1 MRFGAAVVGVILLLG
16 GAFYFF
22 ATARGNA
29 AGSMD
34 RSRFDQPA
42 PAPTED
48 RAADEYDRTLVRAL
62 LDAKNLTEDQSNSLL
77 QAAGRRYM
85 RRKLAYASAIQAVAA
100 GKAAAGTLDPLRRE
114 MEAARKLCDVAES
127 LGRRHQESIMMAQEN
142 WELERRL
149 AYMPSTVVGLVERF
163 DGAAA
168 FSEADLGV
176 MERAFQEH
184 FGKPLPVSARGDGP
198 VHRAMGFDHR
208 GRFDLAVS
216 PSQPEG
222 VWARRYLTE
231 KHVTFFAFRSAV
243 PGKATGA
250 HIHVGPAS
258 THRAPTTSP

>member
-1 MRFGAAVVGVILLLG
+1 
-16 GAFYFF
+16 
-22 ATARGNA
+22 
-29 AGSMD
+29 
-34 RSRFDQPA
+34 
-42 PAPTED
+42 
-48 RAADEYDRTLVRAL
+48 
-62 LDAKNLTEDQSNSLL
+62 
-77 QAAGRRYM
+77 
-85 RRKLAYASAIQAVAA
+85 
-100 GKAAAGTLDPLRRE
+100 
-114 MEAARKLCDVAES
+114 
-127 LGRRHQESIMMAQEN
+127 MAQED

-149 AYMPSTVVGLVERF
+149 AYIPSTMLGLVERF
-163 DGAAA
+163 NGAAA
-168 FSEADLGV
+168 FTEADLGT

-216 PSQPEG
+216 PLQPEG

-258 THRAPTTSP
+258 TRRPVAAP

>member
-1 MRFGAAVVGVILLLG
+1 MRFGAVVVAAILPLG

-22 ATARGNA
+22 ARARENTAGLI
-29 AGSMD
+29 AG
-34 RSRFDQPA
+34 SRFDQAA
-42 PAPTED
+42 PASVEDLAADQYD
-48 RAADEYDRTLVRAL
+48 RALIRSL
-62 LDAKNLTEDQSNSLL
+62 LDSRDLTDVQSNSLL

-85 RRKLAYASAIQAVAA
+85 RRKLAYASASQAVAA
-100 GKAAAGTLDPLRRE
+100 GKATAGTLDPLRRD

-127 LGRRHQESIMMAQEN
+127 LGRHNQESALIAQED

-149 AYMPSTVVGLVERF
+149 AYIPSTMTGLVERF
-163 DGAAA
+163 DGSAA
-168 FSEADLGV
+168 FSEADLGE

-231 KHVTFFAFRSAV
+231 RHVTFFAFRSAV
-243 PGKATGA
+243 PGRATGA

-258 THRAPTTSP
+258 THRAP